1 MLSPDVTFMTSNVK
15 ISKHIYQT
23 DRKVLLENFHEEE
36 DCSCCIDKT
45 GSQRGDRNQAML

>member
-23 DRKVLLENFHEEE
+23 DRKVFLENFHEEE
-36 DCSCCIDKT
+36 DCSCCIDKAANDQCKREKT
-45 GSQRGDRNQAML
+45 VL